1 MDLLVELLNKY
12 CFTRVSSKLSK
23 PIVVHCVPGAGKT
36 SLIRELI
43 KLDSRFVAYTAG
55 LEDEPHLSGRWVR
68 KFQGAVD
75 ESKFVLLDEYTLLT
89 ELPDNLFAVFGD
101 PIQSST
107 SVVRSA
113 DFVCNRS
120 RRFGASTALFLRELG
135 FDVVAE
141 APDKVTVANIY
152 TVDPIDQVVYFESEV
167 GCLLRAHRID
177 CKHYTEIVGQ
187 TFEKV
192 TFVSGESNL
201 RSNRVA
207 AYQCMTRHRSELLV
221 LTPDATFTAS

>member
-1 MDLLVELLNKY
+1 MDLLVDLLNKY
-12 CFTRVSSKLSK
+12 SFTRVNSKLSA
-23 PIVVHCVPGAGKT
+23 PVVVHCVPGAGKT

-55 LEDEPHLSGRWVR
+55 LEDEPHLSGRWIR
-68 KFQGAVD
+68 KFNGVVD
-75 ESKFVLLDEYTLLT
+75 DNKFVILDEYTLLT
-89 ELPDNLFAVFGD
+89 DLPSGLFAIFGD
-101 PIQSST
+101 PIQSCT
-107 SVVRSA
+107 GVVQSA
-113 DFVCNRS
+113 DFVCNIS
-120 RRFGASTALFLRELG
+120 RRFGKSTALFLRELG

-141 APDKVTVANIY
+141 GADQVEVANIY
-152 TVDPIDQVVYFESEV
+152 KVDPIEQVVYFEQEV
-167 GCLLRAHRID
+167 GCLLRLHQVD

-201 RSNRVA
+201 RANRVE
-207 AYQCMTRHRSELLV
+207 AYQCMTRHRSKLLI